1 MANHALTPCGDI
13 ALLLTEAEAKGLLAF
28 ADEGASGLLP
38 DASARLAYV
47 GRPAAVAAA
56 NRALAALSHAAAG
69 ARQGKHRGRKST

>member
-47 GRPAAVAAA
+47 GRPAGRSRQS
-56 NRALAALSHAAAG
+56 RAG
-69 ARQGKHRGRKST
+69 RTVTRGRRRTPRQTPWP